1 MQNAPEFTTHP
12 PDTSHEDQDL
22 ARLARALGHPH
33 RAAII
38 RFLLTSPGCIVGDI
52 VEQLPVAPSTVSQH
66 LRKLKEAGW
75 IRGEIDGP
83 KICYCIDPRAVQ
95 RFKKLFDLLVKQ
107 EC

>member
-12 PDTSHEDQDL
+12 PDTSREDQDL

-33 RAAII
+33 RVAII
-38 RFLLTSPGCIVGDI
+38 RFLLSSPGCIVGDI

-66 LRKLKEAGW
+66 LRKLKESGW

-83 KICYCIDPRAVQ
+83 KICYCIEPKAVE
-95 RFKKLFDLLVKQ
+95 RFSTMLQILT
-107 EC
+107 EPCC